1 MKSPKILQKGELKKI
16 NDHLYAKSGCF
27 AFLVSDVQWIYSEP
41 KSGKEAFEQW
51 SVELYTIYHDY
62 GCGYLSYILSG
73 KDICPSALQADL
85 VKAKRHMD
93 SVNKIFRHNFA
104 HGIMDVCSRDR
115 MRKEIARYCPKK
127 DKGEK
132 WDSYFQSF
140 SDDDW
145 KRVAEHLKDDAD
157 KLLKTLYKWADM
169 IEKER
174 DISDPREAFGRA
186 REFKN
191 SISMRIVF
199 DSLDN
204 EFIITGERS
213 ALKILD
219 TGPKKDPT
227 KRNSEKQLQE
237 WQNDIQQDFLDGKIK
252 TAEDIISRLKSF
264 LYMIHNPLKESSIA
278 IADRTGFSLDDL

>member
-1 MKSPKILQKGELKKI
+1 
-16 NDHLYAKSGCF
+16 
-27 AFLVSDVQWIYSEP
+27 
-41 KSGKEAFEQW
+41 
-51 SVELYTIYHDY
+51 
-62 GCGYLSYILSG
+62 
-73 KDICPSALQADL
+73 
-85 VKAKRHMD
+85 
-93 SVNKIFRHNFA
+93 
-104 HGIMDVCSRDR
+104 
-115 MRKEIARYCPKK
+115 
-127 DKGEK
+127 
-132 WDSYFQSF
+132 
-140 SDDDW
+140 
-145 KRVAEHLKDDAD
+145 
-157 KLLKTLYKWADM
+157 M
-169 IEKER
+169 IEKDR